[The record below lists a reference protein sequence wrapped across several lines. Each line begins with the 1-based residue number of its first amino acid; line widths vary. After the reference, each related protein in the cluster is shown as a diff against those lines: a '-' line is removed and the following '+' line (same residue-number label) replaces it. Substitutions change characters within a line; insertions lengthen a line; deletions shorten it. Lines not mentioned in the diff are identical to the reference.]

1 VILLKK
7 KIMIIDDEESFVLML
22 KMRIE
27 SSGDYE
33 VTVSLEA
40 KDIIKR
46 IHDIRPDVVLLDL
59 LMPGIGGLDICDM
72 LNHDPIG
79 LTIPIIVVS
88 GLDKPTDKVK
98 AYKLGISDYLVK
110 PVDDVKLIKAIEKA
124 ITLKSEQF

>member
-1 VILLKK
+1 MKK
-7 KIMIIDDEESFVLML
+7 KIMIVDDEENFALML

-40 KDIIKR
+40 KDIIKH
-46 IHDIRPDVVLLDL
+46 IHDIRPDVILLDL
-59 LMPGIGGLDICDM
+59 LMPGTGGLDICDM

-79 LTIPIIVVS
+79 LTIPVIVVS

-98 AYKLGISDYLVK
+98 AYKLGISDYLLK
-110 PVDDVKLIKAIEKA
+110 PVDDVKLMKAIEKA
-124 ITLKSEQF
+124 IELKSEQF

>member
-1 VILLKK
+1 MKK
-7 KIMIIDDEESFVLML
+7 KIMIIDDEESFTSML

-27 SSGDYE
+27 ASGDYE

-40 KDIIKR
+40 KDIIKH
-46 IHDIRPDVVLLDL
+46 IHDIRPDVILLDM

-72 LNHDPIG
+72 LNHDPVG
-79 LTIPIIVVS
+79 LTIPVIVVS
-88 GLDKPTDKVK
+88 GDDRPTDKVK

-124 ITLKSEQF
+124 IKLKSEQF